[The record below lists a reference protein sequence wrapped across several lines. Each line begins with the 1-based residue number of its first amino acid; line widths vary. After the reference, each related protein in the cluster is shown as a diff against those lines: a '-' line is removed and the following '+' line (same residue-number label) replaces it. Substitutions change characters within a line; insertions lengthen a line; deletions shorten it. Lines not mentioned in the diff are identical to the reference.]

1 MRKGDHDTTNRM
13 FRWRIYGQ
21 GFTLVAIV
29 AGSIYYKTERDQRK
43 IFTDELAKKKAL
55 EKRDAWIREL
65 EARDREDQDYKANRK
80 AMIAAAE
87 EAAQQKK
94 RAGEARSIIENSE
107 GRGLGIIEAAKD
119 AASSRKSS

>member
-29 AGSIYYKTERDQRK
+29 AGSMYYKTERDHRK
-43 IFTDELAKKKAL
+43 VFTDELAKKKAL

-65 EARDREDQDYKANRK
+65 EARDREDQDYKANRR
-80 AMIAAAE
+80 AMVAAAE

-94 RAGEARSIIENSE
+94 RADEARSIVEQCES
-107 GRGLGIIEAAKD
+107 RGLGIVEAAMD
-119 AASSRKSS
+119 ALSRRKSS